1 MCDFRVT
8 ACSGVGDLLL
18 LYGKGGGG
26 QLETSV
32 LVEKEDVVVPNT
44 VVDDNGKLPE

>member
-1 MCDFRVT
+1 VCDFRVT

-18 LYGKGGGG
+18 LYGKGGVS
-26 QLETSV
+26 LETSV